1 MFKTAFIYLSLRFN
15 SLASIVLMR
24 GGNGIVR
31 SWVGDEPFLFDS
43 FCSFTFT
50 LSPLSWGFDA
60 SLVRMSDKT
69 TGCYLEQQTKSLSL
83 LCCYISH
90 NFLSLFFFKY
100 SKNSQKI
107 YIFVL
112 SNFSS
117 TLAKALDCFHFYKMR
132 VRVYSKPQVVK
143 LKMTL
148 VPQSHRIHCGSICTL
163 VIFSPLMLFIML
175 ASLSIDL

>member
-1 MFKTAFIYLSLRFN
+1 MNLFSL
-15 SLASIVLMR
+15 
-24 GGNGIVR
+24 
-31 SWVGDEPFLFDS
+31 
-43 FCSFTFT
+43 T
-50 LSPLSWGFDA
+50 LSVP
-60 SLVRMSDKT
+60 
-69 TGCYLEQQTKSLSL
+69 SLSL
-83 LCCYISH
+83 CLLWVEDLTRPWSEWAIKRRDVIWSNKRKACRCCVVIFHTIFS
-90 NFLSLFFFKY
+90 LSFFFKY

-107 YIFVL
+107 YIFVF

-148 VPQSHRIHCGSICTL
+148 VPQSHQIHCGSICTL